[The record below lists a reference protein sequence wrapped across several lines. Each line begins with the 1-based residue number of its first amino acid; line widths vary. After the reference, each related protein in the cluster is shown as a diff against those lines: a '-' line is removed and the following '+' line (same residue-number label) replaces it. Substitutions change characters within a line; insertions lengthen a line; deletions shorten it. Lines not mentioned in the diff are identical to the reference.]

1 MSEAQYLDQVP
12 GAREFV
18 ALRAAAGLS
27 VNTIAAAEAG
37 LRGSWY
43 SVCVRVGAELIGM
56 GRIIGD
62 GGCFFQIVDIAVR
75 PDYQG
80 QGIGYGI
87 MERLMKRL
95 REDAPESAYV
105 SLIADGGASRLY
117 SKFGF
122 EFTAPASAGMAL
134 RL

>member
-1 MSEAQYLDQVP
+1 MSEIEYLSQIP
-12 GAREFV
+12 NAREFV
-18 ALRAAAGLS
+18 ELRAAAGLS
-27 VNTIAAAEAG
+27 VNTVAAAERG

-43 SVCVRVGAELIGM
+43 SVSVRADAELIGM
-56 GRIIGD
+56 GRIVGD

-87 MERLMKRL
+87 MERLMKHL
-95 REDAPESAYV
+95 HDEAPKSAYV
-105 SLIADGGASRLY
+105 SLIADGDASRLY

-122 EFTAPASAGMAL
+122 KFTAPASAGMAL

>member
-1 MSEAQYLDQVP
+1 MSDHQFIEQVP
-12 GAREFV
+12 DAREFV
-18 ALRAAAGLS
+18 ELRAVAGLS
-27 VNTIAAAEAG
+27 VNTVEAAEIG

-43 SVCVRVGAELIGM
+43 SVCVRADAELVGM

-95 REDAPESAYV
+95 RDEAPESAYV
-105 SLIADGGASRLY
+105 SLIADGDASQLY

>member
-1 MSEAQYLDQVP
+1 MSEPHFTDAIP
-12 GAREFV
+12 GAQEFV
-18 ALRAAAGLS
+18 DLRAAAGLS
-27 VNTIAAAEAG
+27 ANTMAAAEIG

-43 SVCVRVGAELIGM
+43 AVCVRADEELIGM
-56 GRIIGD
+56 GRIVGD

-87 MERLMKRL
+87 MKRLMQHL
-95 REDAPESAYV
+95 EDNAPESAYV

-117 SKFGF
+117 RKFGF

>member
-1 MSEAQYLDQVP
+1 MSNIQLKGEVP
-12 GAREFV
+12 KPQEFV
-18 ALRAAAGLS
+18 DLRVAAGLS
-27 VNTIAAAEAG
+27 PNTLAAAEIG
-37 LRGSWY
+37 LLGSWHA
-43 SVCVRVGAELIGM
+43 VCVRVDETLIGM

-62 GGCFFQIVDIAVR
+62 GGCCFQVVDIAVH

-80 QGIGYGI
+80 RGLGYRI
-87 MERLMKRL
+87 MEALMRYL
-95 REDAPESAYV
+95 RDNAPESAYV
-105 SLIADGGASRLY
+105 SLIADGDAHRLY